1 MTRSHANR
9 RRRIVAYASAL
20 SVALAATAVSAA
32 GAPARASQLLPHSA
46 PNFTLV
52 WSQTLNGAGGNPND
66 AGAPIAL
73 SSPNVA
79 NFGGQKA
86 VVVGDR
92 AGNVV
97 AYNLADGSIMPG
109 WPYNDG
115 GIAIDSSPSVS
126 TGSGSSIVYVG
137 LGNVANP
144 TAGSYLA
151 LTSTGTPLWQA
162 RALNTSTDATPSNGV
177 EASMAVGTLQGQEA
191 VTAGSMGQTQ
201 YALNALTGTPLPG
214 WDPWFS
220 GDTEVSTPAI
230 ADLYGNGQN
239 EVIEG
244 IGTTAGNLFGVQY
257 AQGGH
262 IRVILQ
268 SGNQGQPYPNGGLVC
283 QYTVDQAVSS
293 SPAVGPIL
301 GGTTQ
306 VIVSGTSAYY
316 SGAAYTDA
324 VVAIAPTTSGNC
336 NQAWA
341 TQLDGD
347 TSPGPAIA
355 NILGNGQLQV
365 AEGTSFGT
373 SGLQGSVYVLNGPNG
388 SVAWSRPTAG
398 GVKGSIST
406 ADLTGNGYQDL
417 LVPTTA
423 GVQVFDGQSGN
434 VIATLGEG
442 GGMNNG
448 FQSAPL
454 VTQDPNG
461 TIGITIAGYS
471 YATDQGVVLHY
482 ETPEPANVLPNEP
495 GAWPQFHHDPQLTGD
510 SSYPST
516 VPPAPPVPGTAVG
529 MARTPDGK
537 GYWIV
542 ASDGSVFSYGDAAFH
557 GSMGGK
563 VLNKPIVGMAATP
576 DGGGYWLVA
585 TDGGIFSFGD
595 AKFYG
600 STGAL
605 TLNKPIVGM
614 AAVPGGGGYWLV
626 ASDGGVFS
634 FGSASFHGS
643 TGALRLNKPVVGM
656 AATPTGGGYWLVAS
670 DGGIFSF
677 GDAKFHGSTGALRL
691 NKPVVGMAATP
702 TGGGYWLVAS
712 DGGIFTFGNAAF
724 HGSAGN
730 LDLVRPVVGM
740 APTPTGGGYWLVAA
754 DGGIFTYG
762 VAGFYGSRSGSP
774 L

>member
-1 MTRSHANR
+1 MSRHRRISHSRLMACASVVGLVAAVVTVSATRSA
-9 RRRIVAYASAL
+9 AL
-20 SVALAATAVSAA
+20 P
-32 GAPARASQLLPHSA
+32 APHVTPSFS
-46 PNFTLV
+46 LV
-52 WSQTLNGAGGNPND
+52 WSQTLDGSGGNPND
-66 AGAPIAL
+66 AGLPIAL

-79 NFGGQKA
+79 DFGGQQA

-97 AYNLADGSIMPG
+97 AYNLANGSIMPG

-126 TGSGSSIVYVG
+126 EGSGSSTVYVG

-144 TAGSYLA
+144 TAGAYLA
-151 LTSTGTPLWQA
+151 LTSTGGKLWEAQP
-162 RALNTSTDATPSNGV
+162 LNTSMDATPSNGV

-191 VTAGSMGQTQ
+191 VTAGNLGQSQ
-201 YALNALTGTPLPG
+201 YALNAATGSPLPG
-214 WDPWFS
+214 WNPWFS

-230 ADLYGNGQN
+230 ADLYGTGQN

-257 AQGGH
+257 PQGGH

-268 SGNQGQPYPNGGLVC
+268 TGNQGQPYPNGGLVC
-283 QYTVDQAVSS
+283 QFSMDQAVSS
-293 SPAVGPIL
+293 SPAVGPVL
-301 GGTTQ
+301 GGTTP

-324 VVAIAPTTSGNC
+324 VVAVVPTQSGNC

-347 TSPGPAIA
+347 TSSGPAIA

-365 AEGTSFGT
+365 AEGTSFG
-373 SGLQGSVYVLNGPNG
+373 SNGLQGSVYVLNGPNG
-388 SVAWSRPTAG
+388 GVAWSRTAAG

-406 ADLTGNGYQDL
+406 ADLTGSGYQDL

-423 GVQVFDGQSGN
+423 GVQVFDGRSGN

-442 GGMNNG
+442 AGMNNG

-482 ETPEPANVLPNEP
+482 EAPEPANVLPNEP

-510 SSYPST
+510 SSHVST
-516 VPPAPPVPGTAVG
+516 SPPTAVG
-529 MARTPDGK
+529 MARTADGK

-542 ASDGSVFSYGDAAFH
+542 ASDGSVFTYGDATFY
-557 GSMGGK
+557 GSMGGTA
-563 VLNKPIVGMAATP
+563 LNRPIVGMAATA
-576 DGGGYWLVA
+576 DGRGYWLVA
-585 TDGGIFSFGD
+585 SDGGIFSFGD

-614 AAVPGGGGYWLV
+614 AAVP
-626 ASDGGVFS
+626 
-634 FGSASFHGS
+634 
-643 TGALRLNKPVVGM
+643 
-656 AATPTGGGYWLVAS
+656 TGGGYWLVAS

-677 GDAKFHGSTGALRL
+677 GSAHFL
-691 NKPVVGMAATP
+691 
-702 TGGGYWLVAS
+702 
-712 DGGIFTFGNAAF
+712 
-724 HGSAGN
+724 GSAGG

-740 APTPTGGGYWLVAA
+740 ATTPTGGGYWMVAA

-762 VAGFYGSRSGSP
+762 NAGFYGSRSGYP